1 MWIILSGYGV
11 TEMPDYCYAAVLFD
25 LDGTLLD
32 TIPELAASMNAV
44 LTRLGLPEHDE
55 EAYKYHVG
63 DGIETLARRVL
74 PAHRRDKTTVRQ
86 CVSGMRDE
94 YELRWSGSRTYEGIS
109 DLLNVLTKRGVAMV
123 VLSNKPDDF
132 TKKVIGGLL
141 PNFHFERIVG
151 ATSAIPQ
158 KPDPTGA
165 LKIASELN
173 IAPESFLYVGDTDT
187 DMKTAVAAGMYP
199 VGALWGFR
207 TADELASNGAR
218 TLIAHPMDLV
228 QLL

>member
-1 MWIILSGYGV
+1 
-11 TEMPDYCYAAVLFD
+11 MPDNYYSAVLFD

-44 LTRLGLPEHDE
+44 LTHLGLPAHNV

-74 PAHRRDKTTVRQ
+74 PAYRRDETTIRQ
-86 CVSGMRDE
+86 CVAGMRDE
-94 YELRWSGSRTYEGIS
+94 YESRWAVSRAYDGIS
-109 DLLNVLTKRGVAMV
+109 DLLNVLAGRGVTMV

-132 TKKVIGGLL
+132 TKKVIGALL
-141 PNFHFERIVG
+141 PDYHFERIVG
-151 ATSAIPQ
+151 ATSAIPE

-165 LKIASELN
+165 LKIASELH
-173 IAPESFLYVGDTDT
+173 IAPRSFLYVGDTDT

-207 TADELASNGAR
+207 TADELASNGAK
-218 TLIAHPMDLV
+218 TLIAHPMDLI

>member
-1 MWIILSGYGV
+1 
-11 TEMPDYCYAAVLFD
+11 MPDNYYSAVLFD
-25 LDGTLLD
+25 PDGTLLD

-44 LTRLGLPEHDE
+44 LARLGLPEHDV

-74 PAHRRDKTTVRQ
+74 PAHRRDETTIRQ

-94 YELRWSGSRTYEGIS
+94 YESRWAVSRAYDGIS
-109 DLLNVLTKRGVAMV
+109 DLLNVLAGRGVTMV

-132 TKKVIGGLL
+132 TKKVIGALF
-141 PNFHFERIVG
+141 PDYHFERIVG
-151 ATSAIPQ
+151 ATSAIPE

-165 LKIASELN
+165 LKIASELY
-173 IAPESFLYVGDTDT
+173 ISPRSFLYVGDTDT

-207 TADELASNGAR
+207 SADELASNGAK
-218 TLIAHPMDLV
+218 TLIAHPMDLI